1 MSDTPTTPRLDR
13 RAALKF
19 LATGAAAGAV
29 PRSGAAEAPVPAP
42 APFDP
47 AAAVPRGGPSD
58 PSLTQPDIC
67 PWPKLLT
74 DPEMKMVTLLADL
87 VLPADDRS
95 PAASAAGVP
104 DFINEWVSAPYP
116 LQQTDLAIIRP
127 GLAWLNTESFKRHGV
142 AFIALPEAPRTT
154 LLDSI
159 ATPAKAA
166 EQDRIGAVFFQKFLD
181 LCLSGFYSSAAG
193 FEDLQYKGNLPMPTF
208 PGPPPEVLRH
218 LGLA

>member
-1 MSDTPTTPRLDR
+1 MSAHPTTPRLDR

-19 LATGAAAGAV
+19 LATGAAGVAV
-29 PRSGAAEAPVPAP
+29 PKSGATAES
-42 APFDP
+42 P
-47 AAAVPRGGPSD
+47 AAAPPDPTAAVARGGPSD
-58 PSLTQPDIC
+58 PSLTQPDKC

-74 DPEMKMVTLLADL
+74 EPEMKTVRLLADL

-104 DFINEWVSAPYP
+104 EFINEWVSAPYP
-116 LQQTDLAIIRP
+116 LQQADLAIIRP

-142 AFIALPEAPRTT
+142 AFIALPEGPRTA
-154 LLDSI
+154 LLDNI
-159 ATPAKAA
+159 ATPTKAA
-166 EQDRIGAVFFQKFLD
+166 EQYRIGAVFFQKFID

-193 FEDLQYKGNLPMPTF
+193 FEDLQYKGNLPTPTF